1 MLFHFIVVILWSH
14 TKHDNKLIA
23 MQATLSYACGISD
36 IPLKGETIG
45 QNLRQIAAKFPERT
59 ALISEY
65 QQYRANYSEFLEQV
79 EQVAKALM
87 AHGIRRGDRVGIWSP
102 NRYEW
107 VLVQYA
113 TALMGAIMVNINPG
127 YKLSG
132 LRYALEQSRID
143 LLIASSHFRKTDYIK
158 MLDEL
163 RPDCLY
169 PKQTVIIDRDWATF
183 LSSASQVSDAR
194 LAEREASLQFDDPV
208 NIQYTSGTT
217 GYPKGATLSHHNI
230 LNNGFFI
237 GERLKYTEKDIVC
250 LPVPF
255 YHCFGM
261 VLGNMAIVTHG
272 ACIVI
277 PGEFFDPEQVLQTV
291 ENERCTSLYGVP
303 TMFIAELD
311 LPDFAKYNLKSL
323 RTGIMA
329 GAPCPIDT
337 MRKVQSL
344 MNMTEICVCYGMT
357 ETSPVSTE
365 SCTDDPLELRVT
377 TVGTVHPHVEIKIID
392 PESGAIVPRGTAG
405 ELCTRGYSV
414 MLGYWDNPED
424 TKAIIDETRWLHS
437 GDIAVMDENG
447 YVSIVGRI
455 KDLIIRGG
463 ENISP
468 KEIED
473 FLIVHE
479 GVSDVQVIGVYSE
492 KYGEEVMAWI
502 KPRPGYNVSA
512 ESLHTYCKG
521 RIATF
526 KIPRYWKFVDAFPMT
541 VTGKIRKIEMRE
553 ISEKELGL
561 DLLRPIRE
569 TLFTLFLFYGSL
581 YTWKRNGPYQY
592 LSDSQQPSEAA
603 HRPRYT
609 NTTEQSS
616 GQSLNYF
623 YISTY
628 NRHSNCFRKQDL

>member
-45 QNLRQIAAKFPERT
+45 QNLRQIAAKFPERA

-65 QQYRANYSEFLEQV
+65 QQYRANYSEFLAQV

-561 DLLRPIRE
+561 DLLRP
-569 TLFTLFLFYGSL
+569 
-581 YTWKRNGPYQY
+581 KR
-592 LSDSQQPSEAA
+592 
-603 HRPRYT
+603 
-609 NTTEQSS
+609 
-616 GQSLNYF
+616 
-623 YISTY
+623 
-628 NRHSNCFRKQDL
+628 

>member
-1 MLFHFIVVILWSH
+1 MLFHFIVVILWLH

-377 TVGTVHPHVEIKIID
+377 TVGTVHPHIEIKIID

-561 DLLRPIRE
+561 DLLRP
-569 TLFTLFLFYGSL
+569 
-581 YTWKRNGPYQY
+581 KR
-592 LSDSQQPSEAA
+592 
-603 HRPRYT
+603 
-609 NTTEQSS
+609 
-616 GQSLNYF
+616 
-623 YISTY
+623 
-628 NRHSNCFRKQDL
+628 

>member
-1 MLFHFIVVILWSH
+1 MLFHFIVVILWLH

-65 QQYRANYSEFLEQV
+65 QQYRANYSEFLAQV

-561 DLLRPIRE
+561 DLLLP
-569 TLFTLFLFYGSL
+569 
-581 YTWKRNGPYQY
+581 KR
-592 LSDSQQPSEAA
+592 
-603 HRPRYT
+603 
-609 NTTEQSS
+609 
-616 GQSLNYF
+616 
-623 YISTY
+623 
-628 NRHSNCFRKQDL
+628 